1 MKWMR
6 HPVWAMLAMAS
17 YAVPGPAFAEPA
29 RRAEIATGLPA
40 SVFMAEMTWPEVA
53 KALRQGKRAVI
64 IPTGGLEQGGPHLVT
79 GKHNYIVRRTAEAVP
94 RSLGNALVAPVVV
107 YVPEGPIDPPQGHIA
122 FPGTVSLL
130 APVFPAV
137 LEYIARS
144 FKAHGFTKI
153 LLLGDSGGNQRS
165 QQAVADKL
173 YQDWAGT
180 DARVLHV

>member
-1 MKWMR
+1 
-6 HPVWAMLAMAS
+6 
-17 YAVPGPAFAEPA
+17 
-29 RRAEIATGLPA
+29 
-40 SVFMAEMTWPEVA
+40 
-53 KALRQGKRAVI
+53 
-64 IPTGGLEQGGPHLVT
+64 
-79 GKHNYIVRRTAEAVP
+79 
-94 RSLGNALVAPVVV
+94 
-107 YVPEGPIDPPQGHIA
+107 
-122 FPGTVSLL
+122 
-130 APVFPAV
+130 